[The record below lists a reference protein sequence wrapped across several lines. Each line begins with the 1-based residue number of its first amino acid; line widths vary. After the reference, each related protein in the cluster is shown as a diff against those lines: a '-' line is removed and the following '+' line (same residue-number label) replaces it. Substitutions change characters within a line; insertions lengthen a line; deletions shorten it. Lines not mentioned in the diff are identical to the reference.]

1 MEVIVDELQ
10 KNGVNVDVTL
20 LNIHVN
26 RILCVYKTMYDE
38 ATSRLKTVDQLIDVF
53 HENCFNTPARVMA
66 YLTLIRC
73 MNQFIITM
81 EVIQD
86 ELQKNNVRID
96 IETLTEHI
104 EYILNNYKDAY
115 THALDRLTR
124 EELLL
129 DVFHEM
135 DVNSL
140 GRAMS
145 YLTLVYRMSHK
156 IKEDTVRQ
164 AVRLV
169 APLIRNT
176 GRVEGSFIRELCAWG
191 RSLTFRFMGLNL
203 WDLL

>member
-1 MEVIVDELQ
+1 
-10 KNGVNVDVTL
+10 
-20 LNIHVN
+20 
-26 RILCVYKTMYDE
+26 
-38 ATSRLKTVDQLIDVF
+38 
-53 HENCFNTPARVMA
+53 
-66 YLTLIRC
+66 
-73 MNQFIITM
+73 M

-104 EYILNNYKDAY
+104 EYILENYKDSYSQAIEC
-115 THALDRLTR
+115 LTR

-135 DVNSL
+135 NVNSL
-140 GRAMS
+140 GRAMA
-145 YLTLVYRMSHK
+145 YLTLVYCTSHM

-169 APLIRNT
+169 APVIRNT
-176 GRVEGSFIRELCAWG
+176 GRVEGSFIHELCSWG
-191 RSLTFRFMGLNL
+191 RSWVLNL

>member
-1 MEVIVDELQ
+1 
-10 KNGVNVDVTL
+10 
-20 LNIHVN
+20 
-26 RILCVYKTMYDE
+26 
-38 ATSRLKTVDQLIDVF
+38 
-53 HENCFNTPARVMA
+53 
-66 YLTLIRC
+66 
-73 MNQFIITM
+73 M

-96 IETLTEHI
+96 IETLTEHMG
-104 EYILNNYKDAY
+104 YILENYRDSY
-115 THALDRLTR
+115 NHAVERLSR

-140 GRAMS
+140 GRAMA
-145 YLTLVYRMSHK
+145 YLTLIYRTSHM

-169 APLIRNT
+169 APVIRNT

-191 RSLTFRFMGLNL
+191 RSWVLNL
-203 WDLL
+203 WDLI

>member
-1 MEVIVDELQ
+1 MEVIL
-10 KNGVNVDVTL
+10 
-20 LNIHVN
+20 
-26 RILCVYKTMYDE
+26 
-38 ATSRLKTVDQLIDVF
+38 
-53 HENCFNTPARVMA
+53 
-66 YLTLIRC
+66 
-73 MNQFIITM
+73 
-81 EVIQD
+81 D

-96 IETLTEHI
+96 IETLTEHV
-104 EYILNNYKDAY
+104 EYILENYKDAY
-115 THALDRLTR
+115 TQAVDRMTR

-140 GRAMS
+140 GRAMA
-145 YLTLVYRMSHK
+145 YLTLIYRTSHM

-169 APLIRNT
+169 APVIRNT

-191 RSLTFRFMGLNL
+191 RSFVLNL

>member
-1 MEVIVDELQ
+1 
-10 KNGVNVDVTL
+10 
-20 LNIHVN
+20 
-26 RILCVYKTMYDE
+26 
-38 ATSRLKTVDQLIDVF
+38 
-53 HENCFNTPARVMA
+53 
-66 YLTLIRC
+66 
-73 MNQFIITM
+73 M

-86 ELQKNNVRID
+86 ELKKNNVRID
-96 IETLTEHI
+96 IETLTEHMG
-104 EYILNNYKDAY
+104 YILENYRDSY
-115 THALDRLTR
+115 TQAVDRMTR

-140 GRAMS
+140 GRAMA
-145 YLTLVYRMSHK
+145 YLTLVYRTSHM

-169 APLIRNT
+169 APVIRNT

-191 RSLTFRFMGLNL
+191 HSWVLNL